1 MKIFLDTNIIIDLV
15 LNRHP
20 WVRYELVLLELSRQK
35 KLSLTVSDI
44 SFLNLAYAV
53 RKVMSPDEIYAA
65 MTDLLK
71 YMNVAAAGESVIRSA
86 VSLRWKD
93 MEDCVQYL
101 TARNEGA
108 DYIITRDLTGFSLSD
123 IPVMTPVE
131 FLSIIL

>member
-1 MKIFLDTNIIIDLV
+1 MKTFLDTNIIIDLV

-35 KLSLTVSDI
+35 KLSLAASDI

-53 RKVMSPDEIYAA
+53 RKVMSPDDIYAA

-71 YMNVAAAGESVIRSA
+71 YMDVAAAGGSVIRSA

-93 MEDCVQYL
+93 LEDCVQYL
-101 TARNEGA
+101 VARKESA
-108 DYIITRDLTGFSLSD
+108 DYIITRDLAASRCP
-123 IPVMTPVE
+123 I
-131 FLSIIL
+131 FLS

>member
-35 KLSLTVSDI
+35 KLSLAVSDI

-108 DYIITRDLTGFSLSD
+108 DYIITRDLTGFSSSD

>member
-35 KLSLTVSDI
+35 KLSLAVSDI

-86 VSLRWKD
+86 VSLHWKD

-101 TARNEGA
+101 IARNEGA
-108 DYIITRDLTGFSLSD
+108 DYIITRDLTGFSSSD

>member
-1 MKIFLDTNIIIDLV
+1 
-15 LNRHP
+15 
-20 WVRYELVLLELSRQK
+20 
-35 KLSLTVSDI
+35 
-44 SFLNLAYAV
+44 
-53 RKVMSPDEIYAA
+53 MSPDEIYAA

-101 TARNEGA
+101 IARNEGA
-108 DYIITRDLTGFSLSD
+108 DYIITRDLAGFSSSD

>member
-20 WVRYELVLLELSRQK
+20 WVRYELVLFELSRQK
-35 KLSLTVSDI
+35 KLSLAASDI

-53 RKVMSPDEIYAA
+53 RKVMSPDDIYAA

-71 YMNVAAAGESVIRSA
+71 YMDVAAAGGSVIRSA

-93 MEDCVQYL
+93 LEDCVQYL
-101 TARNEGA
+101 VARKESA
-108 DYIITRDLTGFSLSD
+108 DYIITRDLAASRCP
-123 IPVMTPVE
+123 I
-131 FLSIIL
+131 FLS

>member
-35 KLSLTVSDI
+35 KLSLAVSDI

-101 TARNEGA
+101 IARNEGA
-108 DYIITRDLTGFSLSD
+108 DYIITRDLTGFSSSD

>member
-35 KLSLTVSDI
+35 KLSLAVSDI

-53 RKVMSPDEIYAA
+53 RKV

-108 DYIITRDLTGFSLSD
+108 DYIITRDLTGFSSSD

>member
-35 KLSLTVSDI
+35 KLSLAASDI

-53 RKVMSPDEIYAA
+53 RKVMSPDDIYAA

-71 YMNVAAAGESVIRSA
+71 YMDVAAAGGSVIRSA

-93 MEDCVQYL
+93 LEDCVQYL
-101 TARNEGA
+101 VARKESA
-108 DYIITRDLTGFSLSD
+108 DYIITRDLAGFSLSD

>member
-35 KLSLTVSDI
+35 KLSLAVSDI

-101 TARNEGA
+101 IARNEGA
-108 DYIITRDLTGFSLSD
+108 DYIITRDLAGFSSSD

>member
-35 KLSLTVSDI
+35 KLVLLELSRQKKLSLAVSDI

-53 RKVMSPDEIYAA
+53 RKVM
-65 MTDLLK
+65 
-71 YMNVAAAGESVIRSA
+71 
-86 VSLRWKD
+86 
-93 MEDCVQYL
+93 
-101 TARNEGA
+101 
-108 DYIITRDLTGFSLSD
+108 
-123 IPVMTPVE
+123 TPVE

>member
-1 MKIFLDTNIIIDLV
+1 
-15 LNRHP
+15 
-20 WVRYELVLLELSRQK
+20 
-35 KLSLTVSDI
+35 
-44 SFLNLAYAV
+44 
-53 RKVMSPDEIYAA
+53 MSPDEIYAA

-101 TARNEGA
+101 IARNEGA
-108 DYIITRDLTGFSLSD
+108 DYIITRDLADFSSSD

>member
-35 KLSLTVSDI
+35 KLSLAVSDI

-101 TARNEGA
+101 IARNEGA
-108 DYIITRDLTGFSLSD
+108 DYIITRDMTGFSSSD

>member
-35 KLSLTVSDI
+35 KLSLAVSDI

-53 RKVMSPDEIYAA
+53 RKVMSPDDIYAA

-71 YMNVAAAGESVIRSA
+71 YMDVAAAGGSVIRSA
-86 VSLRWKD
+86 VLLRWKD
-93 MEDCVQYL
+93 LEDCVQYL
-101 TARNEGA
+101 VARKESA
-108 DYIITRDLTGFSLSD
+108 DYIITRDLAGFSLSD

>member
-35 KLSLTVSDI
+35 KLSLAVSDI

-123 IPVMTPVE
+123 IPVKTPVE

>member
-35 KLSLTVSDI
+35 KLSLAVSDI

-53 RKVMSPDEIYAA
+53 RKVMSPDDIYAA

-71 YMNVAAAGESVIRSA
+71 YMDVAAAGGSVIRSA

-93 MEDCVQYL
+93 LEDCVQYL
-101 TARNEGA
+101 VARKESA
-108 DYIITRDLTGFSLSD
+108 DYIITRDLAGFSLSD

>member
-20 WVRYELVLLELSRQK
+20 WVRYELVLFELSRQK
-35 KLSLTVSDI
+35 KLSLAVSDI

-53 RKVMSPDEIYAA
+53 RKVMSPDDIYAA

-71 YMNVAAAGESVIRSA
+71 YMDVAAAGGSVIRSA

-93 MEDCVQYL
+93 LEDCVQYL
-101 TARNEGA
+101 VARKESA
-108 DYIITRDLTGFSLSD
+108 DYIITRDLAGFSLSD

>member
-35 KLSLTVSDI
+35 KLSLAVSDI

>member
-35 KLSLTVSDI
+35 KLSLAVSDI

-53 RKVMSPDEIYAA
+53 RKVMSPDDIYAA

-71 YMNVAAAGESVIRSA
+71 YMDVAAADGSVIRSA

-93 MEDCVQYL
+93 LEDCVQYL
-101 TARNEGA
+101 VARKESA
-108 DYIITRDLTGFSLSD
+108 DYIITRDLAGFSLSD

>member
-35 KLSLTVSDI
+35 KLSLAVSDI

-53 RKVMSPDEIYAA
+53 RKVM
-65 MTDLLK
+65 
-71 YMNVAAAGESVIRSA
+71 
-86 VSLRWKD
+86 
-93 MEDCVQYL
+93 
-101 TARNEGA
+101 
-108 DYIITRDLTGFSLSD
+108 
-123 IPVMTPVE
+123 TPVE

>member
-35 KLSLTVSDI
+35 KLSLAVSDI

-65 MTDLLK
+65 MTNLLK

>member
-35 KLSLTVSDI
+35 KLSLAVSDI

-53 RKVMSPDEIYAA
+53 RKVMSPDDIYAA

-71 YMNVAAAGESVIRSA
+71 YMDVAAADGSVIRSA

-93 MEDCVQYL
+93 LEDYVQYL
-101 TARNEGA
+101 VARKESA
-108 DYIITRDLTGFSLSD
+108 DYIITRDLAGFSLSD

>member
-65 MTDLLK
+65 MTDQLK

>member
-35 KLSLTVSDI
+35 KLSLAVSDI

-71 YMNVAAAGESVIRSA
+71 YMNVAAAGESVIRNA

-101 TARNEGA
+101 IARNEGA
-108 DYIITRDLTGFSLSD
+108 DYIITRDLADFSSSD

>member
-101 TARNEGA
+101 IARNEGA
-108 DYIITRDLTGFSLSD
+108 DYIITRDLADFSSSD